1 MFAKKQRRGPHRS
14 SSEDSE
20 MGRALILDP
29 TRLWPIVLVTGL
41 QIGAYGL
48 VYPATSQL
56 ILDEVDGA

>member
-1 MFAKKQRRGPHRS
+1 
-14 SSEDSE
+14 
-20 MGRALILDP
+20 MGRALILAP
-29 TRLWPIVLVTGL
+29 TLWPIVVATGL